1 MRASIGSRNSFLY
14 LAGIII
20 ILLVWESIAVRAA
33 AGGLPDLHSVL
44 NSLISLAETGELWQ
58 HLFISLHRALT
69 GFATGAALG
78 FIAGAAAGFSKPLY
92 YLLKPLV
99 GTLLCFPAVVV
110 VMLAMVW
117 FGIGSGVAIFITAL
131 FTFPLIYIS
140 VVEGVALMDGQ
151 LLEMAAVY
159 RIKKW
164 RLWWHFYLPAL
175 ATAILAGFA
184 FAAGTAFRKT
194 VMAELFGSNDGVGY
208 AMAMT
213 RFDLDTAA
221 LFAWVT
227 VCLLV
232 VAAVELIVVKPLTSY
247 LRRWR
252 VTDKTKEAG
261 MGE

>member
-1 MRASIGSRNSFLY
+1 MRASIGSRNNFLY

-20 ILLVWESIAVRAA
+20 ILLLWENMAVRVA
-33 AGGLPDLHSVL
+33 AGGLPNINAVL
-44 NSLISLAETGELWQ
+44 SSLLLLAGTGELWQ

-69 GFATGAALG
+69 GFAIGAALG
-78 FIAGAAAGFSKPLY
+78 FFAGAAAGFSKPLY

-140 VVEGVALMDGQ
+140 VVEGVALMDEQ

-175 ATAILAGFA
+175 ATAIIAGFA

-213 RFDLDTAA
+213 RFDLDAAA
-221 LFAWVT
+221 LFAWVA

-232 VAAVELIVVKPLTSY
+232 VAVVELILVKPLTGY
-247 LRRWR
+247 LRSWR
-252 VTDKTKEAG
+252 ITDKIKEAG

>member
-1 MRASIGSRNSFLY
+1 MRASIGSLNRFLY

-20 ILLVWESIAVRAA
+20 ILIVWESMAVRAA
-33 AGGLPDLHSVL
+33 AGGLPNFHAVL
-44 NSLISLAETGELWQ
+44 SSLLLLAGTGELWQ
-58 HLFISLHRALT
+58 HLLISLHRSLT
-69 GFATGAALG
+69 GFAIGTALG
-78 FIAGAAAGFSKPLY
+78 FFAGTAAGFSKPLY

-99 GTLLCFPAVVV
+99 GILLCFPAVVV

-117 FGIGSGVAIFITAL
+117 FGIGAGVAIFITAL

-140 VVEGVALMDGQ
+140 VVESVALMDEQ

-164 RLWWHFYLPAL
+164 RLWRHFYLPAL
-175 ATAILAGFA
+175 ATAIIAGFA

-208 AMAMT
+208 AMALT
-213 RFDLDTAA
+213 RFELDTAA

-232 VAAVELIVVKPLTSY
+232 VTAVELILVKPLTGY

-252 VTDKTKEAG
+252 LPGKTTEAG
-261 MGE
+261 IGE